1 MTDQSELIKRIAEL
15 RKQLDI
21 AHTVASEI
29 SRGIQNLETQ
39 LYDGIVTED
48 TGLAISGMAKIA
60 AINPDEIADEIRAD
74 ALNLTAGSK
83 MILSIITAISKK
95 CQYIPIPLVL
105 EVADKLGMGKEL
117 AAAAIDRMRRDGDV
131 FEPRPGMIKFP

>member
-1 MTDQSELIKRIAEL
+1 
-15 RKQLDI
+15 
-21 AHTVASEI
+21 
-29 SRGIQNLETQ
+29 
-39 LYDGIVTED
+39 
-48 TGLAISGMAKIA
+48 
-60 AINPDEIADEIRAD
+60 
-74 ALNLTAGSK
+74 